1 MEIQG
6 FIWKNSH
13 ELNKLH
19 NNFPHY
25 KFSIKYI
32 LQFFKEKHGKNKQT
46 KSFPSAEKCLDLV
59 SRWWRTPQLL
69 PQLDLFSQKTKKN
82 PSDNNKKKKPQSS
95 RTSSVTPQRGQ
106 APWRDFQAPPTC
118 KVAISAEKRL
128 WESKTPNS
136 EGSRVIP
143 VITSAWGAQGDA
155 HPLISVKLPSLI
167 WIINRF
173 FSSSNG
179 PAEMWGVGGRVGTKC
194 LRIAP

>member
-1 MEIQG
+1 ME
-6 FIWKNSH
+6 KT
-13 ELNKLH
+13 
-19 NNFPHY
+19 
-25 KFSIKYI
+25 
-32 LQFFKEKHGKNKQT
+32 NKQNLSQVLKSVLTWCHAGEGPRSCYHSWIYFLKKPKKPPQTT
-46 KSFPSAEKCLDLV
+46 K
-59 SRWWRTPQLL
+59 
-69 PQLDLFSQKTKKN
+69 KTKT
-82 PSDNNKKKKPQSS
+82 QSS

-173 FSSSNG
+173 FFLIQWPCWDVRS
-179 PAEMWGVGGRVGTKC
+179 GRQSWHKVSEDCSLKPWRQRKEQE
-194 LRIAP
+194 L